1 MGSFKE
7 SVRAVASAIGKRNPE
22 LVVRIRYFLR
32 FHRRINLNNPKTL
45 NEKIQYLSLRTDTS
59 EWTRLSDK
67 FLVREYVKECG
78 LENILVHQYGVWDS
92 ADEIDF
98 SMLPD
103 RFVIKTTHRSGD
115 AIFVKDKS
123 QTDMAFLKEQI
134 GLALKR
140 TYGLSE
146 GNLHYSRI
154 HPRVIAEE
162 LLENDAVSASYSS
175 SVIDYKIWCFNGKA
189 YYIWVCTDRSHEGAK
204 VLLYDT
210 DWNVHPEYSVF
221 TRHYMRGIVI
231 PKPVGIDRMLE
242 IAEKLAKP
250 FPVVRVDLYNVAGK
264 VYFSEM
270 TFTSLGGYMDFYNDD
285 FLRMTGSMIN
295 LNSEINIHLS
305 GIHFFSTFIAVLQNE
320 PIND

>member
-189 YYIWVCTDRSHEGAK
+189 YYIWTCSGRIGNCAGVMM
-204 VLLYDT
+204 YDT
-210 DWNVHPEYSVF
+210 VWNAHPEYSIF
-221 TRHYMRGIVI
+221 TRHYWRADILPEPDGLAEMIAA
-231 PKPVGIDRMLE
+231 
-242 IAEKLAKP
+242 AEKLAAP
-250 FPVVRVDLYNVAGK
+250 FPVVRVDMYDIGGRI
-264 VYFSEM
+264 FFGEM
-270 TFTSLGGYMDFYNDD
+270 TFTSLGGYMNYYSND
-285 FLRMTGSMIN
+285 FLLYAGSLI
-295 LNSEINIHLS
+295 SP
-305 GIHFFSTFIAVLQNE
+305 FIL
-320 PIND
+320 